1 MHNECKRCVPEK
13 EYCTQKANVCVS
25 GKTRY
30 RKFIENDSEKELQQ
44 QNANE
49 MHQTMKNCNKPIN

>member
-1 MHNECKRCVPEK
+1 MNVKEMNVKDVCLKK

-30 RKFIENDSEKELQQ
+30 RK
-44 QNANE
+44 
-49 MHQTMKNCNKPIN
+49 